1 MTYVGDDTY
10 KLTRA
15 VISIIEVGIEIGTE
29 LLFPSG
35 SHKELNKERWE
46 NAKKKGRL
54 RATIKRLERQKLVS
68 WSEIDGKLKLVL
80 TENGEKKVLKYRLEE
95 LTIKKPKEWDGLFR
109 VVIFDIPEKK
119 KGVREM
125 FRRKLKELE
134 FQQLQK
140 SVFVTPYE
148 CRDEIDFLKNVYE
161 VASCVSYILATDIP
175 DISFDFPKSK

>member
-15 VISIIEVGIEIGTE
+15 LISMIEAGIGIGAE
-29 LLFPSG
+29 LLFPSKG
-35 SHKELNKERWE
+35 HKELNREKWN
-46 NAKKKGRL
+46 NAKRRGRL
-54 RATIKRLERQKLVS
+54 SATIKRLERQKLVS

-95 LTIKKPKEWDGLFR
+95 LTIKKPNEWDGLFR

-140 SVFVTPYE
+140 SVFVTPFE

-161 VASCVSYILATDIP
+161 VVPYVSYILATDIP
-175 DISFDFPKSK
+175 DISFDFPKPK